1 VGRRQLDRLSPSQA
15 TSSRGSATTREGTPR
30 SSCGAGFSSRSPW
43 RSAVPEA
50 PAKRP
55 WGSRRSCRRQ
65 DRRRHRGWGG
75 DLQADAAERADPHGR
90 GDPEAIGGW
99 YPAHAATADTT
110 ITIVRGKSQAVGTA
124 GSQERSGPING
135 DTPISSVR
143 GHRDPGDGSS
153 SASSHSGGHGR
164 QSQARPNHTTAEQP
178 HRRHEGE
185 QT

>member
-1 VGRRQLDRLSPSQA
+1 MRRRFLIPLA
-15 TSSRGSATTREGTPR
+15 LAIGSAGSAGQAAVGFTPLV
-30 SSCGAGFSSRSPW
+30 
-43 RSAVPEA
+43 SAPGSAAA
-50 PAKRP
+50 P
-55 WGSRRSCRRQ
+55 GL
-65 DRRRHRGWGG
+65 GG

-124 GSQERSGPING
+124 GSQERSGPVNG

-185 QT
+185 QA